1 MTETRTKGTGV
12 TETFIGRQPILDR
25 NREVYAYELLYRAGE
40 VNAAGVID
48 GEQATSQVIVNTF
61 MEFGLRRL
69 VGDRLAFLNVTR
81 GFLLD
86 HESIPLSSDQ
96 LGLEVSEDGVP
107 DAGLLSAVT
116 ALSEQ
121 GYKIVLDNFHY
132 REELLPLV
140 KLAHLIKIDIR
151 AFDSETLQDYR
162 RRLRPYRA
170 QLIADKVETQ
180 TDFAACRSVGFDFF
194 QGYFLAKPSVLKK
207 VRVAPSQLA
216 VLRLLAALQH
226 PTVTVSELE
235 TLISQDLAL
244 SYKLLRHINSAYFG
258 LPKRIESIRRA
269 VIYLGLQPI
278 KRWVRMVALS
288 GVERQPA
295 ELLLT
300 ALHRAKM
307 CELLG
312 QTAGQ
317 KDTDSYFTVGL
328 FSALDG
334 FLHMPMEQV
343 LEELPLAPELG
354 AALLHRKG
362 PMGQALRCTLALE
375 QANWSE
381 VTFWN
386 LSPGMISEAFVQASE
401 WSREAGGELHAVAR
415 H

>member
-1 MTETRTKGTGV
+1 MSEKRTKGTG
-12 TETFIGRQPILDR
+12 TAETFIGRQPILDR
-25 NREVYAYELLYRAGE
+25 NQEIYAYELLYRAGE

-81 GFLLD
+81 GFVLD
-86 HESIPLSSDQ
+86 HESMPLSSDQ
-96 LGLEVSEDGVP
+96 LGLELSETLP
-107 DAGLLSAVT
+107 DAALLSAVA

-121 GYKIVLDNFHY
+121 GYKVVLDNFHY

-140 KLAHLIKIDIR
+140 KLAHLVKIDIR
-151 AFDSETLQDYR
+151 AFDSEMLREYR
-162 RRLRPYRA
+162 RLLRPYRA

-180 TDFAACRSVGFDFF
+180 TDFAACRSMGFDFF

-207 VRVAPSQLA
+207 RRVAPSQLA

-226 PTVTVSELE
+226 PTVTVTELE

-288 GVERQPA
+288 GVERQPP

-300 ALHRAKM
+300 ALHRAKL

-312 QTAGQ
+312 QAAGQ
-317 KDTDSYFTVGL
+317 KDTDSYFTIGL
-328 FSALDG
+328 FSALDA
-334 FLHMPMEQV
+334 FLQVSMEQV

-362 PMGQALRCTLALE
+362 PMGQALRCALALE

-381 VTFWN
+381 VTYWN
-386 LSPGMISEAFVQASE
+386 LSPRIISEAFAQASE
-401 WSREAGGELHAVAR
+401 WSREAGGELNAVSR
-415 H
+415 D